1 MSDNGT
7 SVPNYFDLEV
17 ANSLGMFVIRT
28 LTQQLKG
35 NLTVF
40 TVFPHPDTR
49 FELSFPKLEDK
60 VEGIRKS

>member
-40 TVFPHPDTR
+40 PHPDTR